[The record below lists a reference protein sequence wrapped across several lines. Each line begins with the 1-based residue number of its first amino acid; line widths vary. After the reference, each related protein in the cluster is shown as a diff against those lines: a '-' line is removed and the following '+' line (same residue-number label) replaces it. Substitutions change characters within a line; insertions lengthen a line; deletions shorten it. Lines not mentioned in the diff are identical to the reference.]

1 MEFPVGLLEGLGNP
15 LYGLHHVQAFQQVHV
30 NSAGVTD
37 ETQNRDLCALGNMDI
52 QIHVFQPSY
61 QVLHLIR
68 GSAGFQN
75 CDHNFI
81 S

>member
-15 LYGLHHVQAFQQVHV
+15 LYGLHHVQTFQQVHV

-37 ETQNRDLCALGNMDI
+37 ETQHRDLCALGNVDI
-52 QIHVFQPSY
+52 QTHVFQPCY
-61 QVLHLIR
+61 QVLNLIR

-75 CDHNFI
+75 CDHTVI